1 MYSYVIAIEDLIKT
15 HHTKSK
21 STNNGTVK
29 IILHKRRY
37 QGNFDDSSI
46 KAKRNTIDVDDANKR
61 PFKSSHGSRVL
72 KQIRVN

>member
-37 QGNFDDSSI
+37 
-46 KAKRNTIDVDDANKR
+46 
-61 PFKSSHGSRVL
+61 
-72 KQIRVN
+72 